1 MMRSRM
7 KIDRRRIELW
17 GGPLAVVVIIVV
29 GPLILP
35 EGLIGIG
42 ALCALYVIAGV
53 GLQQLMGYTAQVSF
67 GQGAF
72 WAIGAYGVGILTVKV
87 HVPVVPAI
95 IIGVLITGFV
105 AFAIGWPLTQLRGHY
120 LAVAT
125 LALAMIV
132 ADLANNLIDF
142 TGGSSGLPGVPAL
155 MWFGEPII
163 GTPFYVLCWII
174 ALIVLIGASNLSTSR
189 TGRAFRA
196 VGRDESGSQALG
208 IPSAG
213 YRLRSFVL
221 AAMLAGGGGAL
232 YATYLGFLSPDAFS
246 VQLSVLLLIIVV
258 VGGLASPYGAL
269 LGAVVVTV
277 LSQGLNAVASDPSV
291 PVGVGSALDPLLY
304 GGAVF
309 LILRFLPN
317 GLQPL
322 LRQITGAVTTGVWR
336 LLGRGTGSSKR
347 HDGKSDVGSVAGAI
361 EVEADTPA
369 NIAKK

>member
-1 MMRSRM
+1 MMNSRTAS
-7 KIDRRRIELW
+7 DRRRIELW
-17 GGPLAVVVIIVV
+17 GGPLAVLVIIVV
-29 GPLILP
+29 GPFILP
-35 EGLIGIG
+35 EGLIGVG

-53 GLQQLMGYTAQVSF
+53 GLQQMMGYTAQVSF

-72 WAIGAYGVGILTVKV
+72 WAMGAYGVGILTVKV
-87 HVPVVPAI
+87 QLPVVLAI
-95 IIGVLITGFV
+95 IIGVLITGLV

-142 TGGSSGLPGVPAL
+142 TGGSAGLPGVPAL
-155 MWFGEPII
+155 TWFGEPII
-163 GTPFYVLCWII
+163 GTSFYVVCWVI
-174 ALIVLIGASNLSTSR
+174 ALVVLVAASNLSTSR

-196 VGRDESGSQALG
+196 VGRDDSGSQALG
-208 IPSAG
+208 IPSAA
-213 YRLRSFVL
+213 YRLRSFVF

-258 VGGLASPYGAL
+258 VGGTASPYGAL
-269 LGAVVVTV
+269 LGAVVVTA
-277 LSQGLNAVASDPSV
+277 LSQWLNTVASDPSV
-291 PVGVGSALDPLLY
+291 PIGVGSALDPLLY

-309 LILRFLPN
+309 LILRFLPG

-322 LRQITGAVTTGVWR
+322 LRRITGGSATGIRRLMGRRSGAPGDRRNGVCSTAATDAVQTDT
-336 LLGRGTGSSKR
+336 LAN
-347 HDGKSDVGSVAGAI
+347 SVK
-361 EVEADTPA
+361 D
-369 NIAKK
+369 

>member
-1 MMRSRM
+1 M
-7 KIDRRRIELW
+7 
-17 GGPLAVVVIIVV
+17 IIVV
-29 GPLILP
+29 GPVVLP
-35 EGLIGIG
+35 EELIGIG

-53 GLQQLMGYTAQVSF
+53 GLQQMMGDTGQVSF

-72 WAIGAYGVGILTVKV
+72 WAIGAYGVGILTVKA
-87 HVPVVPAI
+87 HLPVIPAI
-95 IIGVLITGFV
+95 IIGVLITGVV

-132 ADLANNLIDF
+132 ADLANNLIGV
-142 TGGSSGLPGVPAL
+142 TGGSTGLPGVPL
-155 MWFGEPII
+155 ITLFGEPMI
-163 GTPFYVLCWII
+163 GTPFYILCWIV
-174 ALIVLIGASNLSTSR
+174 ALVVLVGASNLSTSR

-196 VGRDESGSQALG
+196 VGRDDSGSQALG

-277 LSQGLNAVASDPSV
+277 LSQWLTAVASNPSV

-309 LILRFLPN
+309 LILRFLPS
-317 GLQPL
+317 GLQPP
-322 LRQITGAVTTGVWR
+322 LRRIAG
-336 LLGRGTGSSKR
+336 
-347 HDGKSDVGSVAGAI
+347 GSVTGIRRLMGRDTRSVEPREGERDADSLAPA
-361 EVEADTPA
+361 EVVPTDTPA
-369 NIAKK
+369 RVVED

>member
-1 MMRSRM
+1 MTNSTVRAR
-7 KIDRRRIELW
+7 RRRIELW
-17 GGPLAVVVIIVV
+17 GGPLAVLVIIVA

-35 EGLIGIG
+35 EGLMGVG
-42 ALCALYVIAGV
+42 ALCALYVIAAV
-53 GLQQLMGYTAQVSF
+53 GLQQMMGYTEQISF

-72 WAIGAYGVGILTVKV
+72 WAIGAYAVGILTVKV
-87 HVPVVPAI
+87 QMPVVPAI
-95 IIGVLITGFV
+95 ILGVLITGLV

-132 ADLANNLIDF
+132 VDLANNLIDF
-142 TGGSSGLPGVPAL
+142 TGGSAGLPGVPAL
-155 MWFGEPII
+155 TWFGEPII
-163 GTPFYVLCWII
+163 GTSFYVLCWVI
-174 ALIVLIGASNLSTSR
+174 ALIVLIVASNLSMSR

-196 VGRDESGSQALG
+196 VGRDDSGSQALG
-208 IPSAG
+208 IPSAA
-213 YRLRSFVL
+213 YRLRSFVF

-246 VQLSVLLLIIVV
+246 VQLSVLLLIVVV

-277 LSQGLNAVASDPSV
+277 LSQWLNAVASDPSV

-317 GLQPL
+317 GLQPS
-322 LRQITGAVTTGVWR
+322 LRRLTAGIAGGIRRVTGRRAAQDPPRDAPETAAS
-336 LLGRGTGSSKR
+336 LPQRG
-347 HDGKSDVGSVAGAI
+347 
-361 EVEADTPA
+361 AD
-369 NIAKK
+369 